1 MPGVTNAATTTMVP
15 LTGGSWG
22 HGIDVGPKEGNSHF
36 TWVSPT
42 YFQTMGIPILSGR
55 GFNDNDTQS
64 SPRIAIVN
72 QTFVRN
78 YLDGQNPIGKT
89 VRTKAE
95 PRYPSTLFEI
105 VGVIPD
111 TKYNDLR
118 GDPEPMAFVPALQ
131 FPIEADG
138 PGLGMVI
145 SSTLP
150 SAVISENIKRAL
162 ASSHPEIRTRFF
174 ELQQQIRNNLLR
186 ERLLAILSGF
196 FGILA
201 AVLVMVGLYG
211 VVSYLVTRRRN
222 ELGIRI
228 ALGSTRRQIISLVMR
243 DAGRML
249 AIGTV
254 VGAFVSLLTTRG
266 AGSILFGLKSW
277 DPASLGFA
285 VALLAIVAVIASFLP
300 AFRAARLNPV
310 EALRRE

>member
-1 MPGVTNAATTTMVP
+1 
-15 LTGGSWG
+15 
-22 HGIDVGPKEGNSHF
+22 
-36 TWVSPT
+36 
-42 YFQTMGIPILSGR
+42 MGIPILFGR

-72 QTFVRN
+72 QSFVRN

-105 VGVIPD
+105 VGIIPD
-111 TKYNDLR
+111 TKYSNLR
-118 GDPEPMAFVPALQ
+118 DTTPPMAFVPAMQ
-131 FPIEADG
+131 FPVEADG

-150 SAVISENIKRAL
+150 SAVIGEDIKRAV
-162 ASSHPEIRTRFF
+162 AAAHPEIRTRFF
-174 ELQQQIRNNLLR
+174 DLQQQIQNNLLR

-211 VVSYLVTRRRN
+211 VVSYLVARRRN

-228 ALGSTRRQIISLVMR
+228 ALGSTRARIIALVMR
-243 DAGRML
+243 EAGRML
-249 AIGTV
+249 LLGTF
-254 VGAFVSLLTTRG
+254 VGAAFSLLATRG
-266 AGSILFGLKSW
+266 ASSILFGLKSW
-277 DPASLGFA
+277 DPATLAYAIAALAA
-285 VALLAIVAVIASFLP
+285 VGALASFLP
-300 AFRAARLNPV
+300 AFRAARVDPV
-310 EALRRE
+310 DALRRE